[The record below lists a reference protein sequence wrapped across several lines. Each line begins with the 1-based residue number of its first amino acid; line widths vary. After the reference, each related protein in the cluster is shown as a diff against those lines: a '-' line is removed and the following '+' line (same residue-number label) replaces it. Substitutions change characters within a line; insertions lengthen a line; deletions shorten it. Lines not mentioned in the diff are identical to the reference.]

1 MVQQHA
7 LKWGSFDFVS
17 KTPTAAGYLAQACA
31 DGTNF
36 GNPEAEYESIQ
47 SLLRDGALTVRGK
60 RKNRTIT
67 IRIRFSA
74 PTTVAG
80 PALEAAEKALMLQ
93 VGLDQPPPLIR
104 TPAAS
109 GAATSYYDVV
119 IAEDP
124 EWDSANGNDLEEVLR
139 EYRYFTLTLQCL
151 PFARPKDTV
160 VVPATAVPPP
170 TPTTVNIDTCDATTG
185 WSKSSSGFG
194 PVTKTNLVPN
204 PSFETNATGWVPGS
218 GAPYLNRDNSSPA
231 AVGSWFVYTSTP
243 SSGAT
248 SYVNGPTMPVQAGVG
263 YAIVVSTRQATGT
276 TGGILVRFY
285 NAGGGQIG
293 PDLVSSRAITVY
305 GWQGYQ
311 VNQTAPA
318 GATSMQI
325 FPFAS
330 GAPGTNTIWDLDA
343 AYVTVQQDAHPYYFD
358 GDTTDTS
365 AWIYAWTG
373 TAHASTS
380 TATSTTPATSLSA
393 SGGHVDLNGV
403 SSLLHSSTRTLT
415 LTRTGAVA
423 MSTSPYLR
431 VSAAITATGG
441 TASLV
446 FRIGTGTAVAIEPV
460 AVTPSTI
467 AGYSDYYF
475 TTGSFDTLVI
485 EGQAAGGTNTPT
497 VTVSVA
503 HVARTDT
510 VTGLGTNRQVSRT
523 ATVGG
528 SAPTQAAI
536 RLFDATPAAL
546 GTEVLVHT
554 SRNTAWQPA
563 LRPFQITATGVTADT
578 ARVSGARNPLGTA
591 KVFRIPAAKFTKGL
605 YSLMAL
611 MSVTTSA
618 ALTWSVR
625 TVSAAGAT
633 TVGSS
638 IVLSGSVTVPVTT
651 GYQILNL
658 AAIPLPVVDVEADQM
673 VELTLTGTAN
683 MTLDEAWL
691 FGKDDGVLTW
701 IRDTDS
707 LTWLEI
713 RSPELDAPRP
723 SIFGGTGA
731 KGANSV
737 DVSWKAAGAVAGIS
751 YGAFGTHR
759 FEPGPI
765 QIYTVCLGS
774 TAAQSEIE
782 YYERYLSHVAGA
794 AA

>member
-7 LKWGSFDFVS
+7 LSWGSFDFVS
-17 KTPTAAGYLAQACA
+17 KTPTAAGYIAQACA
-31 DGTNF
+31 DGTDF

-60 RKNRTIT
+60 RKNRVIK

-74 PTTVAG
+74 PTELAG

-124 EWDSANGNDLEEVLR
+124 EWDSSNGSDLEEALR
-139 EYRYFTLTLQCL
+139 EYWYYTLTLQCL

-194 PVTKTNLVPN
+194 PITKSNLVTN
-204 PSFETNATGWVPGS
+204 PSFETNLTGWTAGS
-218 GAPYLNRDNSSPA
+218 GAAPITREPSDGMVGPSYLRTATTGPA
-231 AVGSWFVYTSTP
+231 QA
-243 SSGAT
+243 
-248 SYVNGPTMPVQAGVG
+248 YVNSPPIAVQAGVK
-263 YAIVVSTRQATGT
+263 YAIVIGNRRTYPMAGGT
-276 TGGILVRFY
+276 LVRFY
-285 NAGGGQIG
+285 NASDVQISEYIHNLG
-293 PDLVSSRAITVY
+293 PSSGAT
-305 GWQGYQ
+305 WQAYQ
-311 VNQTAPA
+311 VNITAPA
-318 GATSMQI
+318 GAVTMRL
-325 FPFAS
+325 FPF
-330 GAPGTNTIWDLDA
+330 TNGSTDSLYTFSLDA
-343 AYVTVQQDAHPYYFD
+343 IYVTVFDDAHPYYFD
-358 GDTTDTS
+358 GATTDT
-365 AWIYAWTG
+365 AQWIYDWAG

-403 SSLLHSSTRTLT
+403 SSPLYSPTRTLT
-415 LTRTGAVA
+415 LTRAGAVA

-431 VSAAITATGG
+431 VSASITATGG
-441 TASLV
+441 TADLV

-475 TTGSFDTLVI
+475 RTGNFDTLVI
-485 EGQAAGGTNTPT
+485 EATAGGGTNAPT
-497 VTVSVA
+497 VNISVA

-510 VTGLGTNRQVSRT
+510 ITGLGTNRQVTRT
-523 ATVGG
+523 AVVGG

-563 LRPFQITATGVTADT
+563 LRPFQVTATGVTADT

-591 KVFRIPAAKFTKGL
+591 KVFRIPASKFTEGL
-605 YSLMAL
+605 YSLLAL

-618 ALTWSVR
+618 ALSWSVR

-638 IVLSGSVTVPVTT
+638 VVLSGSVTVPVTT

-658 AAIPLPVVDVEADQM
+658 AAFPLPVVKVEADQM

-751 YGAFGTHR
+751 YGSFGTHR

-782 YYERYLSHVAGA
+782 YYERYLSHVAGVA
-794 AA
+794 A